1 MYSRN
6 MQSPKTIIIL
16 FNNLEF
22 ILIYNI
28 IRVIY
33 IYIYTIISESRIKLI
48 KEIDL
53 NKETILLKPSRLNLE
68 RYLGLTPPPT
78 KAQLLLSPSTRV
90 GFVVK
95 HRLSTLI
102 DSP

>member
-53 NKETILLKPSRLNLE
+53 NKETILLKSSRLNLE
-68 RYLGLTPPPT
+68 RYLGLTPPRL
-78 KAQLLLSPSTRV
+78 KLSSYLVPLP
-90 GFVVK
+90 G
-95 HRLSTLI
+95 LAL
-102 DSP
+102 